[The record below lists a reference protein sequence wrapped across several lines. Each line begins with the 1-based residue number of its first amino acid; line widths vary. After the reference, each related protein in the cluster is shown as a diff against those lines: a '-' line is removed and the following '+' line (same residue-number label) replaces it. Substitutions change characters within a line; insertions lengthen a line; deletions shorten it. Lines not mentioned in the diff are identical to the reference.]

1 MENLILKTDINDM
14 KNNKSTL
21 LAPTTFFI
29 FSIISYIMEFKTGLM
44 FSLAAVWL
52 WGLLYT
58 LKRLNDR
65 VVLFAFHLTIFTFLM
80 ARLFIDDFASGYTS
94 DYSEGA
100 QAVTHYSAAAE
111 YFIYFVLTLSLY
123 FVQVGY
129 LLGNKEDAIGGGRNV
144 SYSVAYIEKVKTISK
159 RLSYLLYV
167 FTIFTTVEMIMY
179 IWSNG
184 YLAFYLSF
192 DRSLP
197 YFFYTLDAAFGF
209 AFFLFLACMPEK
221 KEAKPL
227 IYLYLLR
234 ACLALLSGQRS
245 GFILPV
251 LFIIIYMF
259 LRNSMTP
266 NDLWIGRKGKIALM
280 AAFPFI
286 CAFMFVVMLIRGD
299 NAGGNEGLLTYFLDF
314 FYQLGGSVKILGLS
328 YDMQGNIPDGQFYSL
343 GPLIRWFDGNFV
355 TQLLGLGHRYEN
367 ASVEMA
373 IKGHSLGSFLTYNTD
388 EYRYLNGGNLATSYI
403 AELWL
408 DFGYIG
414 VAIGS
419 IIYGRIM
426 ANVLT
431 FAKNNLWKATI
442 AFIMMYNIIYAPR
455 ACYIYFITECM
466 SYSFIVIVIYIYL
479 RTRNLQRV

>member
-1 MENLILKTDINDM
+1 MKTMYTNRSALIT
-14 KNNKSTL
+14 
-21 LAPTTFFI
+21 PTVFFI
-29 FSIISYIMEFKTGLM
+29 VSIVSFIIEFKAGLM
-44 FSLAAVWL
+44 SSLAIVWL
-52 WGLLYT
+52 WGLAYT

-94 DYSEGA
+94 DYTEGA
-100 QAVTHYSAAAE
+100 QAVSRYSGSAE

-129 LLGNKEDAIGGGRNV
+129 LIVNNENGLEGYVNH
-144 SYSVAYIEKVKTISK
+144 SYSLAYIERVKTISK
-159 RLSYLLYV
+159 RLSYLLY
-167 FTIFTTVEMIMY
+167 IFTVLTTLEMIMY

-227 IYLYLLR
+227 IILYVLR
-234 ACLALLSGQRS
+234 ACLALLSGQRN

-251 LFIIIYMF
+251 LFIVIYMF

-266 NDLWIGRKGKIALM
+266 NDLWLGRKGKIVLLAS
-280 AAFPFI
+280 FPFL
-286 CAFMFVVMLIRGD
+286 CASMFIIMLIRGD
-299 NAGGNEGLLTYFLDF
+299 NVGDNEGIFTYFLDF
-314 FYQLGGSVKILGLS
+314 FYQLGGSVKVLGYS
-328 YDMQGNIPDGQFYSL
+328 YDIQGYIPDGQTYTFGAL
-343 GPLIRWFDGNFV
+343 VRWFDGNFV
-355 TQLLGLGHRYEN
+355 TQLLGFGHKYEN
-367 ASVEMA
+367 ASIEMA
-373 IKGHSLGSFLTYNTD
+373 MKGHNLGSFLTYNTD
-388 EYRYLNGGNLATSYI
+388 EYRYLNGGNLASSYI

-408 DFGYIG
+408 DYGYIG
-414 VAIGS
+414 VAVGS
-419 IIYGRIM
+419 LVYGRIM
-426 ANVLT
+426 ASVLT

-455 ACYIYFITECM
+455 ASYIFFVTECM
-466 SYSFIVIVIYIYL
+466 SYSFIVMVIYIYF
-479 RTRNLQRV
+479 RTRNLQKG